1 MSLTGRFNFR
11 RTWTGKIVLQVEE
24 ERRSLLSKAL
34 RKHWRDAGV
43 LDLAAPA
50 LRRLIDMRLRPAYAV
65 EPATA
70 AAAAPAPEPAEAGA
84 GTIPF
89 EPAPALAPTSKPDG
103 QSNGRIVT
111 H

>member
-50 LRRLIDMRLRPAYAV
+50 LRRLIDMRLRPAYAS
-65 EPATA
+65 EPAA
-70 AAAAPAPEPAEAGA
+70 PAAPAPEPAEAGA

-89 EPAPALAPTSKPDG
+89 EAAPAPVPTSKPDG

>member
-24 ERRSLLSKAL
+24 ERRAVLGKGF
-34 RKHWRDAGV
+34 RKRWRDAKV

-50 LRRLIDMRLRPAYAV
+50 LRRLIDLRLRPQFAADA
-65 EPATA
+65 PAFA
-70 AAAAPAPEPAEAGA
+70 APEPVDALAQA
-84 GTIPF
+84 VPF
-89 EPAPALAPTSKPDG
+89 EAASAAALRPDG
-103 QSNGRIVT
+103 QANGRIVT

>member
-24 ERRSLLSKAL
+24 ERRAVLGKGF
-34 RKHWRDAGV
+34 RKRWRDAKV

-50 LRRLIDMRLRPAYAV
+50 LRRLIDLRLKPQYVA
-65 EPATA
+65 EGPA
-70 AAAAPAPEPAEAGA
+70 AAADPAEAFAPGV
-84 GTIPF
+84 PF
-89 EPAPALAPTSKPDG
+89 EAAPAAALRPEA
-103 QSNGRIVT
+103 QANGRIVT